1 MSEQAVKTAK
11 QSGNPLDIFITGARK
26 GFGVAINNLLPNV
39 LMAFVLAHI
48 LGLLGVLV
56 FLGTHC
62 AGIMGLFGLSGE
74 SITVLL
80 TAWLSASAGTGVAV
94 SLLAS
99 GHITPHDVTILLPA
113 IFLMASQIQYMGR
126 LLGVADCPKRY
137 WPMLMVNSILNAVF
151 ALIIM
156 NVLLAFWK

>member
-48 LGLLGVLV
+48 LGLLGVLD

-62 AGIMGLFGLSGE
+62 AGIMG
-74 SITVLL
+74 
-80 TAWLSASAGTGVAV
+80 
-94 SLLAS
+94 LAS

>member
-1 MSEQAVKTAK
+1 MSEQAVKAAK

-48 LGLLGVLV
+48 LGLLGVLD

-80 TAWLSASAGTGVAV
+80 TAWL
-94 SLLAS
+94 
-99 GHITPHDVTILLPA
+99 
-113 IFLMASQIQYMGR
+113 
-126 LLGVADCPKRY
+126 
-137 WPMLMVNSILNAVF
+137 
-151 ALIIM
+151 
-156 NVLLAFWK
+156 

>member
-48 LGLLGVLV
+48 LGLLGVLD

-62 AGIMGLFGLSGE
+62 AGIMGLF
-74 SITVLL
+74 VLL